1 MKLPTAIFSMLARR
15 TTRGRASAIA
25 AVPFHPAP
33 AERAAPAPAHTPAE
47 GTLAQTLLRCDTHLD
62 ALQAS
67 IANAVAQMERAGAI
81 AARSGEAIVR
91 GSDAVRDSVASI
103 TTVADY
109 LERTFASSQ
118 ALATQAATIG
128 SIVETIQNL
137 ARQTNLLAI
146 NAAIEAARAGTSGR
160 GFAVIAAEVRE
171 LAERSRSAGQQIGN
185 IAAQLQRSSAS
196 AIDETS
202 GTLAQARDGA
212 RKADSALRAMDEIVA
227 GASQRVRIVQ
237 QVVAALQEQESLGM
251 QLRDDIAGLGG
262 PAAGRPMPP
271 NRSP

>member
-1 MKLPTAIFSMLARR
+1 L
-15 TTRGRASAIA
+15 
-25 AVPFHPAP
+25 
-33 AERAAPAPAHTPAE
+33 E
-47 GTLAQTLLRCDTHLD
+47 
-62 ALQAS
+62 AS
-67 IANAVAQMERAGAI
+67 IANAVAQMERAGTI
-81 AARSGEAIVR
+81 AARSGEAIAR

-128 SIVETIQNL
+128 SIVETIQSL

-185 IAAQLQRSSAS
+185 IAAQLQRSSTS

-202 GTLAQARDGA
+202 VTLAQAREGA

-262 PAAGRPMPP
+262 PAQARAD
-271 NRSP
+271 